1 MTFFDD
7 QLGKMVRMHIEEQER
22 RFHLSNERIATKQS
36 DLKSVQQQQQQSSTA
51 SAAVAPLAAA
61 SLPETAAPPTATVSL
76 ELFNYQ
82 SARIDQLE
90 RNFAL
95 MMQNVESL
103 SRRVHLA
110 EAARDSARL
119 ELGVLR
125 EALTELQQQ
134 QQHQQQQQQTAA
146 AVYHAAASPPTS
158 AAATTTVSPVKVAAS
173 TAPSSSSVAVLK
185 EKALQEVGRPLEN
198 RSDFT
203 TQSAI
208 AKETVCDQCFNKAI
222 CTPCSSCESEW
233 YCSVQCA
240 LLRRDKHH
248 PACELLKEMKRRE
261 R

>member
-1 MTFFDD
+1 M
-7 QLGKMVRMHIEEQER
+7 
-22 RFHLSNERIATKQS
+22 
-36 DLKSVQQQQQQSSTA
+36 
-51 SAAVAPLAAA
+51 
-61 SLPETAAPPTATVSL
+61 
-76 ELFNYQ
+76 
-82 SARIDQLE
+82 ARIDQLE

-134 QQHQQQQQQTAA
+134 QQQQSAA
-146 AVYHAAASPPTS
+146 AVYHPQQPSAPAAASPPTS
-158 AAATTTVSPVKVAAS
+158 AAAATTVSPVKVAAS